1 MGFTFQ
7 NRRLGYDNIAVG
19 SATGFERVV
28 PGGGP
33 GDSTTRPSRD
43 SGGNTSTS
51 ALAIG
56 RRENV
61 IRQPVSDDASVEET
75 KLTSNTSH
83 TQMTSGTSS
92 TSVNYEGLGSSDILG
107 NVS

>member
-1 MGFTFQ
+1 MAYTFQ

-33 GDSTTRPSRD
+33 GDGTTRPGKD

-51 ALAIG
+51 VLAIA
-56 RRENV
+56 RREMS
-61 IRQPVSDDASVEET
+61 IRLPSSDDNTVEET
-75 KLTSNTSH
+75 RLTSNTSH
-83 TQMTSGTSS
+83 TGNTSGTSYS
-92 TSVNYEGLGSSDILG
+92 SVFYESLGSSDIAG

>member
-1 MGFTFQ
+1 MAFTFQ
-7 NRRLGYDNIAVG
+7 NRRYGYDNIAPG

-33 GDSTTRPSRD
+33 GDSTTKYSKD

-51 ALAIG
+51 VLAIG
-56 RRENV
+56 RRENW
-61 IRQPVSDDASVEET
+61 IKQPTTDDNTVQET
-75 KLTSNTSH
+75 IATSNTSH
-83 TQMTSGTSS
+83 TGYTSGTSV
-92 TSVNYEGLGSSDILG
+92 TSVFLEQFGSSDIPG